1 MLVHV
6 FYMSCWFM
14 FLTCHVSS
22 CVLNI
27 MFVHDSSCHINT
39 HTHNMFI
46 TCCCIK
52 NSYRSLNICA
62 VLFFFATLPEQTKV
76 RGLKGR
82 EMCFARFSC
91 VEKIAVWQFGGSHG
105 TSGFHLL
112 LLTFGQ
118 KKPIKIRGF
127 PDDMALSGGF
137 GDDMPLWDLSSLQMQ
152 ALRYCD
158 RA

>member
-14 FLTCHVSS
+14 FLTCHISS

-27 MFVHDSSCHINT
+27 TFVHDSSCHVN
-39 HTHNMFI
+39 THNMFI
-46 TCCCIK
+46 TCCFIK

-62 VLFFFATLPEQTKV
+62 VLFVLSTLPGQTKV

-91 VEKIAVWQFGGSHG
+91 VEKIAVGQFGGSHG
-105 TSGFHLL
+105 TSWFHLF

-118 KKPIKIRGF
+118 KNNQSR
-127 PDDMALSGGF
+127 SGVFLMIWLYQGVLGMRCPSGSRWF
-137 GDDMPLWDLSSLQMQ
+137 DSNETPVFNAMI
-152 ALRYCD
+152 
-158 RA
+158 

>member
-1 MLVHV
+1 
-6 FYMSCWFM
+6 
-14 FLTCHVSS
+14 
-22 CVLNI
+22 
-27 MFVHDSSCHINT
+27 
-39 HTHNMFI
+39 MFI

-118 KKPIKIRGF
+118 KKTNQDPGF
-127 PDDMALSGGF
+127 S
-137 GDDMPLWDLSSLQMQ
+137 
-152 ALRYCD
+152 
-158 RA
+158 